1 MKNAMMKT
9 SIREIR
15 GSLGRYL
22 AILAIVMLGI
32 AFFGGLKVTKPTMIE
47 TLDRYLTEQKFFD
60 YRLLSTIG
68 FTKDDVDK
76 LSEMEG
82 IADIEGTIS
91 LDALCAIDDGDE
103 MAYKI
108 HAVPETINKIIVT
121 EGRMPKSAN
130 ECVLDSVVFDES
142 IIGKTITVTQSNEE
156 DTLEMFG
163 ERTFT
168 VVGIARSPYY
178 INFERGTTSI
188 GDGKINGYIY
198 VPIDAFDSE
207 YMTEVFVT
215 MEEKYYVL
223 SDEYNDYIDATE
235 DGVENKTEEVVMAR
249 YHELVDEAQTELN
262 EAQTE
267 LDEAQTELND
277 KSAEAEVE
285 LADALEEIE
294 NGEQEIAD
302 REQEIADG
310 KAELQN
316 AKDTLD
322 TQEAELLS
330 QETQLLAMQSMMPPE
345 QYQASLMQI
354 QMGKE
359 QITAARAEIATKEEE
374 LLSGEEELEQAKADL
389 EEGRKE
395 YEDAKAEF
403 EEEVADAQTKI
414 DDAQIELN
422 DAQAELDD
430 LEEPDYYALT
440 RNTNIGYA
448 CFEGDANIVAAI
460 ADVFPIFFFLVAALI
475 CMTTMNRMVEEQRT
489 QIGVL
494 KALGYS
500 SAAIMG
506 KYIFYAGSAAILGS
520 AIGFMGGTW
529 LFPQTIWTG
538 YSIMY
543 DMGGLC
549 YLFDGVL
556 LVISFIAALLCSVGT
571 VFLTCRY
578 ELISAPASL
587 IRPKA
592 PKNGKRIF
600 LEYITFIW
608 SRMKFLHKVSF
619 RNMIRYKRRF
629 FMMILGISGCTALLV
644 AGFGI
649 KDSVANIADQQYS
662 KIQIYDI
669 GMTFAD
675 PMTEVERNA
684 ITEQSEEIFDKIAYR
699 LEESV
704 DLDFEGQ
711 TKSIYLEVPESA
723 EEMTTFINLHTEEGE
738 PISYPQEGEAVIT
751 AKIAENF
758 GIQTGDEVVL
768 RDNDMN
774 QMTVTISGMCEN
786 FVDNYIYISRETYR
800 SQLGKEPG
808 YKSAFAIVKEDVDVH
823 EASAE
828 ASDYD
833 NVLSVTVT
841 ADMRSRIGNMLT
853 SMNYI
858 VALVILCA
866 GALAF
871 IVLYN
876 LTNINITERIREIAT
891 IKVLGFYAKET
902 ADYVFREN
910 IMLTG
915 IGAIIGLLLGKWLH
929 WFIMYQIRIDMISF
943 KTYVAPDSY
952 AWSFLLTLVF
962 AMFVNGLMQFKLE
975 KINMAE
981 SLKSIE

>member
-47 TLDRYLTEQKFFD
+47 TLDRYLTEQNFFD

-68 FTKDDVDK
+68 FTKEDVDK

-302 REQEIADG
+302 HEQEIADG

-322 TQEAELLS
+322 TQEAELLT

-414 DDAQIELN
+414 DEAQIELN

-578 ELISAPASL
+578 ELISVPASL

-711 TKSIYLEVPESA
+711 TKSIYLEVPESV

-738 PISYPQEGEAVIT
+738 PIAYPQEGEAVIT

>member
-1 MKNAMMKT
+1 MKNAMIKT
-9 SIREIR
+9 TIREIK

-22 AILAIVMLGI
+22 AIFAIVMLGI
-32 AFFGGLKVTKPTMIE
+32 ASFAGLKSTKPMMIE
-47 TLDRYLTEQKFFD
+47 TLDRYLTEQNFFD

-68 FTKDDVDK
+68 FTKEDVDK

-82 IADIEGTIS
+82 IADVEGTIS
-91 LDALCAIDDGDE
+91 VDALCSVSGEDE
-103 MAYKI
+103 IVYRI
-108 HAVPETINKIIVT
+108 HAVPETINKIVVT
-121 EGRMPKSAN
+121 EGRMPESAN
-130 ECVLDSVVFDES
+130 ECVVDSGKFDES
-142 IIGKTITVTQSNEE
+142 VIGSTVTVTQSNEE
-156 DTLEMFG
+156 DTLNMFG
-163 ERTFT
+163 EQTFT
-168 VVGIARSPYY
+168 VVGLARSSYY
-178 INFERGTTSI
+178 INFERGTTSL
-188 GDGKINGYIY
+188 GDGKVNGYIY
-198 VPIDAFDSE
+198 VPFDAFDSD

-235 DGVENKTEEVVMAR
+235 EGVENKTEEVVMAR

-262 EAQTE
+262 DAQTE
-267 LDEAQTELND
+267 LDD
-277 KSAEAEVE
+277 KSAEAETE
-285 LADALEEIE
+285 LGDALEEIE

-302 REQEIADG
+302 HEQEIADG
-310 KAELQN
+310 KVELQN

-330 QETQLLAMQSMMPPE
+330 QETQLLAMQSMMSPE

-359 QITAARAEIATKEEE
+359 QITTARAEIATKEEE

-395 YEDAKAEF
+395 YDDAKAEF
-403 EEEVADAQTKI
+403 EEEVADAQGKI
-414 DDAQIELN
+414 D
-422 DAQAELDD
+422 DAQAELDG
-430 LEEPDYYALT
+430 LEEPDYYVLT

-448 CFEGDANIVAAI
+448 CFEGDSNIVAAI
-460 ADVFPIFFFLVAALI
+460 ANVFPIFFFLVAALV
-475 CMTTMNRMVEEQRT
+475 CMTTMNRMIEEQRT

-500 SAAIMG
+500 NAAIMA
-506 KYIFYAGSAAILGS
+506 KYSFYAGSAAIVGTV
-520 AIGFMGGTW
+520 AGFATGTW
-529 LFPQTIWTG
+529 LFPKTIWKG

-543 DMGGLC
+543 DMGEVC
-549 YLFDGVL
+549 YLFNGVL
-556 LVISFIAALLCSVGT
+556 LVISFIASLLCSVGT
-571 VFLTCRY
+571 VYLTCRY
-578 ELISAPASL
+578 ELLSVPANL

-600 LEYITFIW
+600 IEYITFIW

-644 AGFGI
+644 SGFGI
-649 KDSVANIADQQYS
+649 RDSVTNIAELQYNE
-662 KIQIYDI
+662 IHIFDI
-669 GMTFAD
+669 GLTFAD
-675 PMTEVERNA
+675 PMTEEKRTALKEESV
-684 ITEQSEEIFDKIAYR
+684 EIFDKITYR

-704 DLDFEGQ
+704 ELDFAGQ
-711 TKSIYLEVPESA
+711 TKSIYMEVPENA
-723 EEMTTFINLHTEEGE
+723 EEITTFLNLHTEEGE
-738 PISYPQEGEAVIT
+738 PISYPQEGEAVVT
-751 AKIAENF
+751 AKMAENL
-758 GIQTGDEVVL
+758 GIQVGDEVVL
-768 RDNDMN
+768 RDNNMN
-774 QMTVTISGMCEN
+774 QMTVIISGICEN
-786 FVDNYIYISRETYR
+786 FVYNYIYINKETYS
-800 SQLGKEPG
+800 SQLGKEPK
-808 YKSAFAIVKEDVDVH
+808 YESAYTIVKEGIDVH
-823 EASAE
+823 EASAT
-828 ASDYD
+828 ASGYD

-841 ADMRSRIGNMLT
+841 EDTRNRIGNMLT

-858 VALVILCA
+858 VILIILCA
-866 GALAF
+866 GTLAF

-915 IGAIIGLLLGKWLH
+915 IGAVLGLLLGKWLH
-929 WFIMYQIRIDMISF
+929 WFMMYHIRIDMVSF
-943 KTYVAPDSY
+943 RTYVAPTSY
-952 AWSFLLTLVF
+952 VWSFLLTFVF
-962 AMFVNGLMQFKLE
+962 SMFVNGLMQLKLE

-981 SLKSIE
+981 SLKAIE

>member
-47 TLDRYLTEQKFFD
+47 TLDRYLTEQNFFD

-68 FTKDDVDK
+68 FTKEDVDK

>member
-1 MKNAMMKT
+1 MKNAMIKT
-9 SIREIR
+9 SIREIK
-15 GSLGRYL
+15 GSLGRYV
-22 AILAIVMLGI
+22 AILAIVMLGV
-32 AFFGGLKVTKPTMIE
+32 AFFAGLKVTKPAMIE
-47 TLDRYLTEQKFFD
+47 TLDRYLEEQNFFD

-68 FTKDDVDK
+68 FTEEDVDK

-91 LDALCAIDDGDE
+91 LDALCSIDEGNE
-103 MAYKI
+103 VVYKI
-108 HAVPETINKIIVT
+108 HAVPETINKIVVT
-121 EGRMPKSAN
+121 AGRMPESVD
-130 ECVLDSVVFDES
+130 ECVLDSGVFDES
-142 IIGKTITVTQSNEE
+142 VIGSTVTVTENNDE
-156 DTLEMFG
+156 DTLDMFG
-163 ERTFT
+163 KRTFT
-168 VVGIARSPYY
+168 VVGLVRSPYY
-178 INFERGTTSI
+178 INFERGTSSI
-188 GDGKINGYIY
+188 GDGKVNGYIY
-198 VPIDAFDSE
+198 VPLASFDSE

-235 DGVENKTEEVVMAR
+235 DGVEDKTEEVVMAR
-249 YHELVDEAQTELN
+249 YTELVND
-262 EAQTE
+262 AQTE
-267 LDEAQTELND
+267 LDDAQAELDDAQMELDD
-277 KSAEAEVE
+277 KSAEAETE

-302 REQEIADG
+302 HEKEIADG
-310 KAELQN
+310 KVEIQN

-322 TQEAELLS
+322 TQEAELLA
-330 QETQLLAMQSMMPPE
+330 QETQLLAMEGMMPPE

-359 QITAARAEIATKEEE
+359 QIKTAREEISTKEAE
-374 LLSGEEELEQAKADL
+374 LLSGKEELEQAKEDL
-389 EEGRKE
+389 EKGRKE
-395 YEDAKAEF
+395 YNDAKAEF
-403 EEEVADAQTKI
+403 EEEVADAQVKI
-414 DDAQIELN
+414 DDAQLELD

-430 LEEPDYYALT
+430 LEEPDYYVLT
-440 RNTNIGYA
+440 RNTNVGYA
-448 CFEGDANIVAAI
+448 CFESDANIVAAV
-460 ADVFPIFFFLVAALI
+460 ADVFPMFFFLVAALI

-500 SAAIMG
+500 NAAIMG
-506 KYIFYAGSAAILGS
+506 KFIFYAGSAAVVG
-520 AIGFMGGTW
+520 AIAGFFGGTW
-529 LFPQTIWTG
+529 LFPKTIWTG

-543 DMGGLC
+543 DMGQLY
-549 YLFDGVL
+549 YLFDGIL
-556 LVISFIAALLCSVGT
+556 AVISLIAALLCSVGT
-571 VFLTCRY
+571 AYLSCRY
-578 ELISAPASL
+578 ELISAPANL

-619 RNMIRYKRRF
+619 RNMIRYKKRF

-662 KIQIYDI
+662 QIQIFDI
-669 GMTFAD
+669 GLTFAD
-675 PMTEVERNA
+675 PMTEEERIA
-684 ITEQSEEIFDKIAYR
+684 LKEESLEIFEEMAYR

-704 DLDFEGQ
+704 DLDFAGQ
-711 TKSIYLEVPESA
+711 TKSMYLEIPENS
-723 EEMTTFINLHTEEGE
+723 EEISTFLDLHTEDGE
-738 PISYPQEGEAVIT
+738 PISYPQVGEAVIT
-751 AKIAENF
+751 AKTAETL
-758 GIQTGDEVVL
+758 GIQIGDEVIL

-774 QMTVTISGMCEN
+774 QMTVTISGICEN
-786 FVDNYIYISRETYR
+786 FVYNYVYMNRETYAT
-800 SQLGKEPG
+800 QLGKEPE
-808 YKSAFAIVKEDVDVH
+808 YKSAFAIVKEGIDVH
-823 EASAE
+823 EASAK

-833 NVLSVTVT
+833 NVLSVSVT
-841 ADMRSRIGNMLT
+841 EDMRGRIGNMLT

-915 IGAIIGLLLGKWLH
+915 IGAAIGLLLGKWLH
-929 WFIMYQIRIDMISF
+929 WFIMYQIRIDMVSF
-943 KTYVAPDSY
+943 KTYVAPISY
-952 AWSFLLTLVF
+952 VWSFVLTFVF

>member
-47 TLDRYLTEQKFFD
+47 TLDRYLTEQNFFD

-68 FTKDDVDK
+68 FTKEDVDK

-223 SDEYNDYIDATE
+223 SDEYNDYIDTTE

-302 REQEIADG
+302 HEQEIADG

-322 TQEAELLS
+322 TQEAELLT

-414 DDAQIELN
+414 DEAQIELN

-578 ELISAPASL
+578 ELISVPASL

-711 TKSIYLEVPESA
+711 TKSIYLEVPESV

-738 PISYPQEGEAVIT
+738 PIAYPQEGEAVIT

-786 FVDNYIYISRETYR
+786 FV
-800 SQLGKEPG
+800 
-808 YKSAFAIVKEDVDVH
+808 
-823 EASAE
+823 
-828 ASDYD
+828 
-833 NVLSVTVT
+833 
-841 ADMRSRIGNMLT
+841 
-853 SMNYI
+853 
-858 VALVILCA
+858 
-866 GALAF
+866 
-871 IVLYN
+871 
-876 LTNINITERIREIAT
+876 
-891 IKVLGFYAKET
+891 
-902 ADYVFREN
+902 
-910 IMLTG
+910 
-915 IGAIIGLLLGKWLH
+915 
-929 WFIMYQIRIDMISF
+929 
-943 KTYVAPDSY
+943 
-952 AWSFLLTLVF
+952 
-962 AMFVNGLMQFKLE
+962 
-975 KINMAE
+975 
-981 SLKSIE
+981 

>member
-1 MKNAMMKT
+1 
-9 SIREIR
+9 
-15 GSLGRYL
+15 
-22 AILAIVMLGI
+22 
-32 AFFGGLKVTKPTMIE
+32 
-47 TLDRYLTEQKFFD
+47 
-60 YRLLSTIG
+60 
-68 FTKDDVDK
+68 
-76 LSEMEG
+76 
-82 IADIEGTIS
+82 
-91 LDALCAIDDGDE
+91 
-103 MAYKI
+103 
-108 HAVPETINKIIVT
+108 
-121 EGRMPKSAN
+121 
-130 ECVLDSVVFDES
+130 
-142 IIGKTITVTQSNEE
+142 
-156 DTLEMFG
+156 
-163 ERTFT
+163 
-168 VVGIARSPYY
+168 
-178 INFERGTTSI
+178 
-188 GDGKINGYIY
+188 
-198 VPIDAFDSE
+198 
-207 YMTEVFVT
+207 
-215 MEEKYYVL
+215 
-223 SDEYNDYIDATE
+223 
-235 DGVENKTEEVVMAR
+235 
-249 YHELVDEAQTELN
+249 
-262 EAQTE
+262 
-267 LDEAQTELND
+267 
-277 KSAEAEVE
+277 
-285 LADALEEIE
+285 
-294 NGEQEIAD
+294 
-302 REQEIADG
+302 
-310 KAELQN
+310 
-316 AKDTLD
+316 
-322 TQEAELLS
+322 
-330 QETQLLAMQSMMPPE
+330 
-345 QYQASLMQI
+345 
-354 QMGKE
+354 
-359 QITAARAEIATKEEE
+359 
-374 LLSGEEELEQAKADL
+374 
-389 EEGRKE
+389 
-395 YEDAKAEF
+395 
-403 EEEVADAQTKI
+403 
-414 DDAQIELN
+414 
-422 DAQAELDD
+422 
-430 LEEPDYYALT
+430 
-440 RNTNIGYA
+440 
-448 CFEGDANIVAAI
+448 
-460 ADVFPIFFFLVAALI
+460 
-475 CMTTMNRMVEEQRT
+475 
-489 QIGVL
+489 
-494 KALGYS
+494 
-500 SAAIMG
+500 
-506 KYIFYAGSAAILGS
+506 
-520 AIGFMGGTW
+520 
-529 LFPQTIWTG
+529 
-538 YSIMY
+538 
-543 DMGGLC
+543 
-549 YLFDGVL
+549 
-556 LVISFIAALLCSVGT
+556 
-571 VFLTCRY
+571 
-578 ELISAPASL
+578 
-587 IRPKA
+587 
-592 PKNGKRIF
+592 
-600 LEYITFIW
+600 
-608 SRMKFLHKVSF
+608 
-619 RNMIRYKRRF
+619 
-629 FMMILGISGCTALLV
+629 
-644 AGFGI
+644 
-649 KDSVANIADQQYS
+649 
-662 KIQIYDI
+662 
-669 GMTFAD
+669 
-675 PMTEVERNA
+675 ERNA

>member
-1 MKNAMMKT
+1 MKGAMIKT
-9 SIREIR
+9 TIREIK

-22 AILAIVMLGI
+22 AILAIVMLGV
-32 AFFGGLKVTKPTMIE
+32 AFFAGLKVTKPAMIE
-47 TLDRYLTEQKFFD
+47 TLDCYLEEQNFFD

-68 FTKDDVDK
+68 FTDEDLEK

-91 LDALCAIDDGDE
+91 LDALCSIDEGNE
-103 MAYKI
+103 LVYKI
-108 HAVPETINKIIVT
+108 HAVPETINKIVVT
-121 EGRMPKSAN
+121 AGRMPESEK
-130 ECVLDSVVFDES
+130 ECVLDSAVFDES
-142 IIGKTITVTQSNEE
+142 MIGSTITVTENNDEE
-156 DTLEMFG
+156 TLEMFG

-168 VVGIARSPYY
+168 VVGLARSPYY

-188 GDGKINGYIY
+188 GDGKVNGYIY
-198 VPIDAFDSE
+198 VPLASFDSE

-223 SDEYNDYIDATE
+223 SDEYDDYIDATE
-235 DGVENKTEEVVMAR
+235 DGVENTTEEVVMTR
-249 YHELVDEAQTELN
+249 YTELVDDAQ
-262 EAQTE
+262 AE
-267 LDEAQTELND
+267 LDDAQAELDDAQMELND
-277 KSAEAEVE
+277 KSAEAETE

-302 REQEIADG
+302 HEKEIADG
-310 KAELQN
+310 KVEIQN
-316 AKDTLD
+316 AKDTLNAK
-322 TQEAELLS
+322 EAELLA
-330 QETQLLAMQSMMPPE
+330 QETQLQAMEGMLPPE
-345 QYQASLMQI
+345 QYQAGLMQI

-359 QITAARAEIATKEEE
+359 QIKTARDEIATKEAE
-374 LLSGEEELEQAKADL
+374 LVSGEEELEQAKKDL

-395 YEDAKAEF
+395 YDDAKVEF
-403 EEEVADAQTKI
+403 EEEVADAQVKI
-414 DDAQIELN
+414 DDAQVELD
-422 DAQAELDD
+422 DAQAELND
-430 LEEPDYYALT
+430 LEEPDYYVLT
-440 RNTNIGYA
+440 RNANVGYA
-448 CFEGDANIVAAI
+448 CFESDANIVAAV

-475 CMTTMNRMVEEQRT
+475 CMTTMNRMVEEQRM

-500 SAAIMG
+500 NTAIVG
-506 KYIFYAGSAAILGS
+506 KFIFYAGSAAV
-520 AIGFMGGTW
+520 IGAVAGFFGGTW

-543 DMGGLC
+543 DMGKLY

-556 LVISFIAALLCSVGT
+556 AVISLIAALLCSVGT
-571 VFLTCRY
+571 AYLSCRY
-578 ELISAPASL
+578 ELISAPANL

-608 SRMKFLHKVSF
+608 RRMKFLHKVSF
-619 RNMIRYKRRF
+619 RNMIRYKKRF

-662 KIQIYDI
+662 QIQIFDI
-669 GMTFAD
+669 GLTFAD
-675 PMTEVERNA
+675 PMTEEERVA
-684 ITEQSEEIFDKIAYR
+684 LKEESAEIFDEMAYR

-711 TKSIYLEVPESA
+711 TKSMYLEIPENS
-723 EEMTTFINLHTEEGE
+723 EEISIFLDLHTEDGE
-738 PISYPQEGEAVIT
+738 SISYPQEGEAVIT
-751 AKIAENF
+751 AKMAENM
-758 GIQTGDEVVL
+758 GIQIGDEVVL

-774 QMTVTISGMCEN
+774 QMKVTISGICEN
-786 FVDNYIYISRETYR
+786 FVYNYIYINNETYR
-800 SQLGKEPG
+800 SQLGKEPE
-808 YKSAFAIVKEDVDVH
+808 YKSAFAIVKESIDVH
-823 EASAE
+823 EASAK
-828 ASDYD
+828 ASDYN
-833 NVLSVTVT
+833 NVLSVSVT
-841 ADMRSRIGNMLT
+841 EDMRGRIGNMLT

-915 IGAIIGLLLGKWLH
+915 IGAVIGLLLGKWLH
-929 WFIMYQIRIDMISF
+929 WFIMYQIRIDMVSF
-943 KTYVAPDSY
+943 KTYVAPISY
-952 AWSFLLTLVF
+952 VWSFLLTFVF
-962 AMFVNGLMQFKLE
+962 AMFVNALMQLKLE